1 MKKLN
6 PAKFFDEF
14 ALASRGLLLATRKKS
29 FWLAFAI
36 TFVVFGTLI
45 NLLSSG
51 FTSFQLIGACLSS
64 GDFGGAFR
72 IIGGAFLAIF
82 GVGREFPD
90 FALNF
95 VLTLFQSI
103 LIALVVF
110 VFKHNKKV
118 RRAKKAAAA
127 KSENQIKS
135 ADSGALES
143 SAIVAGLAVLGSG
156 CPTCGTTLLAP
167 ILGAV
172 LSGTTGAVKIAGTL
186 SLVFNIV
193 AILLAILVFRKL
205 GLETYAIIKSEEFK
219 EKHNEK
225 NS

>member
-1 MKKLN
+1 M
-6 PAKFFDEF
+6 
-14 ALASRGLLLATRKKS
+14 
-29 FWLAFAI
+29 
-36 TFVVFGTLI
+36 
-45 NLLSSG
+45 
-51 FTSFQLIGACLSS
+51 
-64 GDFGGAFR
+64 
-72 IIGGAFLAIF
+72 
-82 GVGREFPD
+82 
-90 FALNF
+90 
-95 VLTLFQSI
+95 
-103 LIALVVF
+103 
-110 VFKHNKKV
+110 
-118 RRAKKAAAA
+118 
-127 KSENQIKS
+127 
-135 ADSGALES
+135 
-143 SAIVAGLAVLGSG
+143 LGSG